1 MKHPRAFGWLEVIR
15 LGLIQACMGA
25 VVVVTTSTLNRIMV
39 VELALPALIPGLLVG
54 FHYIVQ
60 MVRPRMGFGADAG
73 GRCTPWMM
81 GGMLALATGGTLA
94 SAGTVLMSTQF
105 AAGMLLSVLAF
116 TLIGFGVSACGTSL
130 LVLMAKR
137 LPDDVRAPSATLVWM
152 MMIFGFAATAITVG
166 KLLDPYSP
174 ARLMSVT
181 CGLSIVVVV
190 LTTACLWRLEGE
202 PCSIHGQTRD
212 RPQTNAFK
220 QTLKEVWAEP
230 QARAFTIFVFASML
244 AYSFQD
250 LILEPFAGSVFA
262 MTPGETTQ
270 LSGFQHSAV
279 LAGMITVAIA
289 GSAKVKG
296 RLGSVQ
302 AWMVGG
308 CMASAVAMS
317 GLCLAGLQGPGWPL
331 KLNVF
336 LLGVANGAF
345 SIAAIA
351 TMMRLANEGAPGREG
366 TRMGLW
372 GAGQAIAF
380 GLGGVLG
387 TAVSDLARWLISD
400 TGTAYALVFGLE
412 ALMFAVSAWCAVRV
426 TRLSPTRVQ
435 PATPMGSS
443 LQESYL

>member
-1 MKHPRAFGWLEVIR
+1 MKHPGTFGWLQVIR
-15 LGLIQACMGA
+15 LGFIQACMGA

-39 VELALPALIPGLLVG
+39 VELALPALLPGMLVG

-81 GGMLALATGGTLA
+81 GGMVVLATGGVLA
-94 SAGTVLMSTQF
+94 CAGTILMGSSLL
-105 AAGMLLSVLAF
+105 GGVLLSMLAF

-137 LPDDVRAPSATLVWM
+137 LPDEVRAPSATLVWM
-152 MMIFGFAATAITVG
+152 MMIFGFAATAVSVG
-166 KLLDPYSP
+166 KFIDPYTP
-174 ARLMSVT
+174 ERLMAVT
-181 CGLSIVVVV
+181 SGLSVLVV
-190 LTTACLWRLEGE
+190 LVTAACLWRLEGDAM
-202 PCSIHGQTRD
+202 SIHGQAEQ
-212 RPQTNAFK
+212 RPTSGQFK
-220 QTLKEVWAEP
+220 QTLQQVWREP
-230 QARAFTIFVFASML
+230 QARAFTVFVFFSML

-250 LILEPFAGSVFA
+250 LILEPFAGAVFG
-262 MTPGETTQ
+262 MTPGQTTQ
-270 LSGFQHSAV
+270 LSGLQHSSV

-289 GSAKVKG
+289 GSAKVRG

-302 AWMVGG
+302 TWMVGG
-308 CMASAVAMS
+308 CLASAVAMA

-336 LLGVANGAF
+336 ALGVANGAF

-351 TMMRLANEGAPGREG
+351 TMMRLANEGTHGREG

-372 GAGQAIAF
+372 GAAQAIAF

-387 TAVSDLARWLISD
+387 TAVSDLAHWLIPES
-400 TGTAYALVFGLE
+400 GVAYALVFGLE

-426 TRLSPTRVQ
+426 SRLAPQRNTQARLNPT
-435 PATPMGSS
+435 